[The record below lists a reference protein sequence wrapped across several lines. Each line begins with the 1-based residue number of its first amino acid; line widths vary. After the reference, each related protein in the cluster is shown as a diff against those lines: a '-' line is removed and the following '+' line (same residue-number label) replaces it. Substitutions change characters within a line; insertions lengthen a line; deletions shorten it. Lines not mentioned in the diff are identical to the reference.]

1 MPVEVE
7 DLLKTR
13 REAILRIAAKHG
25 AFDVRVFGSRSR
37 GEAGPDSD
45 FDFLVKVG
53 PDRTPWFPGGLL
65 ADLEDLLDRKVE
77 VVTEAGLHPLIR
89 DQVLKEAVPL

>member
-1 MPVEVE
+1 MAVEVE
-7 DLLKTR
+7 DVLQTR
-13 REAILRIAAKHG
+13 REEILRIAAKHG

-37 GEAGPDSD
+37 GEAGADSD

-53 PDRTPWFPGGLL
+53 PDRTPWFP
-65 ADLEDLLDRKVE
+65 VE

>member
-1 MPVEVE
+1 MAVEVE
-7 DLLKTR
+7 DVLQTR
-13 REAILRIAAKHG
+13 REEILRIAAKHG
-25 AFDVRVFGSRSR
+25 AFDVRVFGSQSR

-65 ADLEDLLDRKVE
+65 ADLEDLLGRKVE